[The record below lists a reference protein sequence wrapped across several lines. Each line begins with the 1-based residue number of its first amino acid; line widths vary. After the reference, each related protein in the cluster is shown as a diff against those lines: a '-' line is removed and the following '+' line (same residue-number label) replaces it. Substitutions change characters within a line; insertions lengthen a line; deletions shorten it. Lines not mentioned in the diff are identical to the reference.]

1 MIPCKIKFLLFV
13 IITYLQFFTRY
24 FVNYLIIYEMLI

>member
-1 MIPCKIKFLLFV
+1 LFV